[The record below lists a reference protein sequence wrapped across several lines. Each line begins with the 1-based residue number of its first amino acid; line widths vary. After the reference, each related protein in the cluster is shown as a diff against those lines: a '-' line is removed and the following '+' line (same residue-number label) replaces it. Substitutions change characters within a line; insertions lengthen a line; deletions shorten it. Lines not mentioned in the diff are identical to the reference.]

1 MSIKFFY
8 DIQMITY
15 YFSNEEKFLD
25 RFEVR
30 WIYIYFVTEI
40 FHDKNLSE
48 NRISLIDRS
57 DSWKRSKLKN
67 NEKDMTSYAYVEFRI
82 TNKYSIQI

>member
-1 MSIKFFY
+1 
-8 DIQMITY
+8 MITY
-15 YFSNEEKFLD
+15 YFSNEEKFVD

-67 NEKDMTSYAYVEFRI
+67 NEKDMTSYAYVEFHI

>member
-15 YFSNEEKFLD
+15 YFSNEKFVD

>member
-1 MSIKFFY
+1 
-8 DIQMITY
+8 MITY
-15 YFSNEEKFLD
+15 YFSNEEKFVD

>member
-1 MSIKFFY
+1 
-8 DIQMITY
+8 MITY
-15 YFSNEEKFLD
+15 YFSNEEKFVD

-40 FHDKNLSE
+40 FHDKNFSE

>member
-1 MSIKFFY
+1 
-8 DIQMITY
+8 MITY
-15 YFSNEEKFLD
+15 YFSNEEKFVD

-48 NRISLIDRS
+48 NRISSIDRS